1 MKKPEQPCVKECPN
15 REVGCAT
22 KCERWKAYV
31 KARDEYYAERHKLKE
46 EYEQARD
53 QAIKRHIRRMKEGF
67 F

>member
-31 KARDEYYAERHKLKE
+31 KARDEYYAERHK
-46 EYEQARD
+46 
-53 QAIKRHIRRMKEGF
+53 IK
-67 F
+67 